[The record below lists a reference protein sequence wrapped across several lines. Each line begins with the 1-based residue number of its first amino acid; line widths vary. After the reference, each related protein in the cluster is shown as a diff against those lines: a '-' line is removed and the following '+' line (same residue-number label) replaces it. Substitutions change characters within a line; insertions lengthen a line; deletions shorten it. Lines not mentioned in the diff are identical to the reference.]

1 MEAQATM
8 NFYTILLSLHSW
20 LRWLVLISLV
30 YALYRAY
37 SGWFKSKV
45 FTPFDDQVRHN
56 TATIAHIQLIF
67 GVWLYLINPITT
79 FFLHHFADAVH
90 IREIRFF
97 GIEHSSTM
105 LIAIL
110 LITIG
115 SALAKRKTTD
125 REKFK
130 TIAIWFSIA
139 LILILAAI
147 PWEFSSLVSR
157 PYFRGF

>member
-1 MEAQATM
+1 LEL
-8 NFYTILLSLHSW
+8 ILLTIHSW
-20 LRWLVLISLV
+20 FRWLVLISLV

-37 SGWFKSKV
+37 RGWLYNKT
-45 FTPFDDQVRHN
+45 FTIFENRVRHN

-67 GVWLYLINPITT
+67 GVWLYFISPITT
-79 FFLHHFADAVH
+79 FFIHHFADAVH

-115 SALAKRKTTD
+115 SALAKRKTID
-125 REKFK
+125 KEKFK

-139 LILILAAI
+139 LLLILAAI
-147 PWEFSSLVSR
+147 P
-157 PYFRGF
+157 

>member
-1 MEAQATM
+1 
-8 NFYTILLSLHSW
+8 
-20 LRWLVLISLV
+20 LVLISLI

-37 SGWFKSKV
+37 RGWFYNKT
-45 FTPFDDQVRHN
+45 FTIFENRVRHN

-67 GVWLYLINPITT
+67 GVWLYLISPITT
-79 FFLHHFADAVH
+79 FFLHHFKDAVH

-115 SALAKRKTTD
+115 SALAKRKSTD
-125 REKFK
+125 KEKFK

-139 LILILAAI
+139 LLLILAAI
-147 PWEFSSLVSR
+147 PWKFSPLVSR
-157 PYFRGF
+157 PFWRGL

>member
-1 MEAQATM
+1 MEL
-8 NFYTILLSLHSW
+8 ILLTLHSW
-20 LRWLVLISLV
+20 LRWLVLISLI

-37 SGWFKSKV
+37 KGWLKGSEFGI
-45 FTPFDDQVRHN
+45 FEDRVRHN
-56 TATIAHIQLIF
+56 TTTIAHIQLIA
-67 GVWLYLINPITT
+67 GIWLYLISPITT
-79 FFLHHFADAVH
+79 FFFHHFADAVH
-90 IREIRFF
+90 VREIRFF

-115 SALAKRKTTD
+115 SALAKRKSID

-139 LILILAAI
+139 LLLILAAI
-147 PWEFSSLVSR
+147 PWEFSPLVSR
-157 PYFRGF
+157 PYLRIF

>member
-1 MEAQATM
+1 
-8 NFYTILLSLHSW
+8 
-20 LRWLVLISLV
+20 LVLISLI
-30 YALYRAY
+30 YATYRAY
-37 SGWFKSKV
+37 RGWLYNKT
-45 FTPFDDQVRHN
+45 FTIFENRVRHN

-67 GVWLYLINPITT
+67 GVWLYLTSPITT

-115 SALAKRKTTD
+115 SALAKRKTID
-125 REKFK
+125 KEKFK

-139 LILILAAI
+139 LLLILAAI

-157 PYFRGF
+157 PYLRAF

>member
-1 MEAQATM
+1 MEGQSAM
-8 NFYTILLSLHSW
+8 SFYTILLILHSW
-20 LRWLVLISLV
+20 FRWLVLISLI

-37 SGWFKSKV
+37 RGWLYNKT
-45 FTPFDDQVRHN
+45 FTIFENRVRHN

-67 GVWLYLINPITT
+67 GVWLYFISPITT
-79 FFLHHFADAVH
+79 FFIHYFKDAVH

-115 SALAKRKTTD
+115 SALAKRKSTD
-125 REKFK
+125 KEKFK

-139 LILILAAI
+139 LLLILAAI
-147 PWEFSSLVSR
+147 PWEFSPLISR
-157 PYFRGF
+157 PYWRDL